1 MVAWDVCPGEETIAA
16 YAAGRLARI
25 ERDGVD
31 SHIDTCSA
39 CLELVAA
46 LAKLATVDGLALT
59 DPPSIGAASIPEEA
73 REGWTPGGTLGRYV
87 LLARL
92 GAGGM
97 GVVYSAYDPELDR
110 RVAVKVLRRTR
121 TGDRL
126 RDEARAIAKLAHPN
140 VIAVHDVGEADGEVF
155 VAMEQVEGAT
165 VRDWL
170 RAPRTTAEIV
180 DVFVQAGR
188 GLAAAHAAGIV
199 HRDVKPSNIIVGA
212 DGRARVLDFGLA
224 HTDVDASE
232 GTIAGTPAYMAPEQR
247 RAERTD
253 ARADQF
259 AFAVALAEALFGPGA
274 RTAKLGAKR
283 DDDAGGD
290 APLHAGVGR
299 GDERDVGGGRGAV
312 LAARDA
318 GVGRGDERDASGA
331 GGGRADVSIDAR
343 DAGVGRGDESGAGG
357 GRADVSIDARDA
369 PVAGG
374 GRGEARRAWE
384 ARRDGQGTI
393 ARRDVSGRVRDALDR
408 ARSERPDDRFAS
420 MDDLLAELVPVPPR
434 ARVWVLVAAL
444 VAIGA
449 VGAIVIAVTRAP
461 AVAACEK
468 AGTAIDRV
476 WSNDKHDALRASFA
490 STKIPYADGAAVA
503 AITQLDA
510 WTDRWR
516 AQADATCRATLVDKV
531 QPAATNAL
539 RTSCLDD
546 LARQLA
552 PIVDLAT
559 KADPEIVARAGKLV
573 DGLPAPER
581 CADVAA
587 LVAVPLPP
595 AGSASSIEAL
605 RAELAP
611 YEAAFLTGRAEKV
624 RAQVMALRERAKTTS
639 YGPIIARA
647 ELLVGRLEIS
657 AAHYPEGIAAL
668 HVAAQAA
675 TGARDLET
683 LADVWIELSK
693 ALGNDIRT
701 SAEAD
706 LFDGYAQALVGQLPD
721 REERTLE
728 LAFARCNRN
737 VTAAQAA
744 GAAKHCEETIAL
756 GERTSPPRRAVVN
769 AARARL
775 GHFQRM
781 QGDPDRALA
790 TLQAALDEAIA
801 IHGPQHPEVAIARY
815 VFGIALVDRESFDA
829 GIAQLRQALAIRE
842 VAYPGGNVQVAE
854 SLIGLGDAL
863 GASGKAADS
872 VEPIERG
879 LAILESLG
887 QGESAHA
894 ANAHILVGMSL
905 QELAR
910 VDEALAH
917 FVRGAD
923 IADRKLAGREAIVA
937 MGLRLAASIEIGR
950 ESYAAAVPHLE
961 RAIRVLERGK
971 ASPTELGKTQFALG
985 QVLFELGPSE
995 RDRAKAM
1002 VAAAR
1007 ASYTA
1012 AGAAGAAGIAEVDAF
1027 MRGR

>member
-1 MVAWDVCPGEETIAA
+1 MVAWHVCPGEETIAA
-16 YAAGRLARI
+16 YAAGRLARV

-46 LAKLATVDGLALT
+46 LAKLATVDGLAGHAA
-59 DPPSIGAASIPEEA
+59 DPPSIGVPSIPDT

-97 GVVYSAYDPELDR
+97 GVVYSAYDPDLDR

-126 RDEARAIAKLAHPN
+126 REEARAIAKLAHPN
-140 VIAVHDVGEADGEVF
+140 VIAVHDVGDADGEVF

-170 RAPRTTAEIV
+170 RTPRTTGEIV

-188 GLAAAHAAGIV
+188 GLAAAHVAGIV

-232 GTIAGTPAYMAPEQR
+232 GTLAGTPAYMAPEQR

-253 ARADQF
+253 ARADQY
-259 AFAVALAEALFGPGA
+259 AFAVALSEALFGTDA
-274 RTAKLGAKR
+274 RNATLAGDGESR
-283 DDDAGGD
+283 DGDAGDNRATWEALRDGT
-290 APLHAGVGR
+290 R
-299 GDERDVGGGRGAV
+299 GTKRT
-312 LAARDA
+312 
-318 GVGRGDERDASGA
+318 
-331 GGGRADVSIDAR
+331 DVSA
-343 DAGVGRGDESGAGG
+343 
-357 GRADVSIDARDA
+357 
-369 PVAGG
+369 
-374 GRGEARRAWE
+374 
-384 ARRDGQGTI
+384 
-393 ARRDVSGRVRDALDR
+393 RVRAALDR

-434 ARVWVLVAAL
+434 ARYWVLVAAL

-468 AGTAIDRV
+468 SGVALDRV
-476 WSNDKHDALRASFA
+476 WSNARHDTLRASFEA
-490 STKIPYADGAAVA
+490 TKIPYAGAAATA
-503 AITQLDA
+503 AIAQLDA
-510 WTDRWR
+510 WSDRWR
-516 AQADATCRATLVDKV
+516 AQADTTCRATLVDKV

-539 RTSCLDD
+539 RTSCLHGI
-546 LARQLA
+546 AQQLA
-552 PIVDLAT
+552 PLVDLAM
-559 KADPEIVARAGKLV
+559 KADPEMVARAGKLA

-587 LVAVPLPP
+587 LVAVPPPP
-595 AGSASSIEAL
+595 AGSASAIEAL

-611 YEAAFLTGRAEKV
+611 YEAAFLTGRANQV
-624 RAQVMALRERAKTTS
+624 RTAVMALRERAKATA

-657 AAHYPEGIAAL
+657 AARYPEGIAAL

-693 ALGNDIRT
+693 ALGNDVRT
-701 SAEAD
+701 SAEAE
-706 LFDGYAQALVGQLPD
+706 LFDGYAQALIGQLPG

-756 GERTSPPRRAVVN
+756 GERASRPKRAVVN

-775 GHFQRM
+775 GHFQRL

-790 TLQAALDEAIA
+790 TLQVALDEAIA

-815 VFGIALVDRESFDA
+815 GLGITLIDRESFDA

-842 VAYPGGNVQVAE
+842 VAYPGSNVHIAE
-854 SLIGLGDAL
+854 SWIGLGDAL

-905 QELAR
+905 QELGR
-910 VDEALAH
+910 LDDALAH

-923 IADRKLAGREAIVA
+923 IADRKLANREAIVA

-971 ASPTELGKTQFALG
+971 ASPAELGKTQFALG
-985 QVLFELGPSE
+985 QVLYELGPSE

-1007 ASYTA
+1007 TSYAA
-1012 AGAAGAAGIAEVDAF
+1012 AGAAGAAGIAEVDTF
-1027 MRGR
+1027 LRGK